1 MSDVQAVSPEAAERS
16 AMYDRST
23 AARAKMADAKTY
35 QEFADAAVEQAEAW
49 LATQESWLRHSNKQ
63 VAWWKD
69 GLKTARAEVKE
80 NEGNVAVAKDRLKT
94 AKAWQAEAKA
104 RVSK

>member
-1 MSDVQAVSPEAAERS
+1 MSDVQSVSPEAAERG
-16 AMYDRST
+16 AAYDRST
-23 AARAKMADAKTY
+23 AARAKMADAKTC

-69 GLKTARAEVKE
+69 GLKTARAGVKE
-80 NEGNVAVAKDRLKT
+80 NEGNIAVAKDRLKT

-104 RVSK
+104 QASK